1 PTYWIRPPQTLSA
14 EAGMQ
19 RFVWNLHY
27 APPEGTERTYPISA
41 IYRDTPSSPMGP
53 AVMPGEDTVKLTA
66 GGRSDSRPLVVKMD
80 PRVKT
85 PMEGLAQQFG
95 LSMQVYEGLQ
105 QIHEA
110 REEARKLRAQ
120 LKALQD
126 RAGPGDLANAIAT
139 LDGEAAA
146 IEGAGGGR
154 G

>member
-1 PTYWIRPPQTLSA
+1 PVNEKDLNVPTYWVRPPQILSA

-19 RFVWNLHY
+19 RFVWDLHY

-41 IYRDTPSSPMGP
+41 IYRDTPSAPMGP
-53 AVMPGEDTVKLTA
+53 AVMPGQYTVKLTV
-66 GGRSDSRPLVVKMD
+66 GGRSYSPSLVVKMD

-85 PMEGLAQQFG
+85 PVEGLARQFG

-126 RAGPGDLANAIAT
+126 RAGQGELANAIAA
-139 LDGEAAA
+139 LDGEA
-146 IEGAGGGR
+146 
-154 G
+154 